1 MYDSPADY
9 FVLNKNYANHGLAT
23 RLIHAGNEP
32 GKEFG
37 GVSPAIDLSTTYA
50 QAAPGVTTFEYA
62 RVGNPTR
69 QCLERNLASME
80 SATYALAYNSGMA
93 ATVSMMNIL
102 KQGDHILCVDDVY
115 GGVQRF
121 LKKILNPN
129 SGVEFSMIDFN
140 VGDELKNAIKPN
152 TKMVWMESP
161 TNPTLKCFDIK
172 AVAEIVHAN
181 SKAVLV
187 VDNTFFTP
195 VNQNP
200 ILLGAD
206 VVFHS
211 VTKYIGGHSDVLAG
225 ALCMNDRNL
234 YDQLHFI

>member
-80 SATYALAYNSGMA
+80 CGTYALAFASGMA
-93 ATVSMMNIL
+93 TTVTMMNTL
-102 KQGDHILCVDDVY
+102 KKGDHILCVDDVY
-115 GGVQRF
+115 GGTQRYMRR
-121 LKKILNPN
+121 ILNPN
-129 SGVEFSMIDFN
+129 SGIEISFVDFN
-140 VGDELKNAIKPN
+140 LVDEFKKAI
-152 TKMVWMESP
+152 
-161 TNPTLKCFDIK
+161 
-172 AVAEIVHAN
+172 
-181 SKAVLV
+181 
-187 VDNTFFTP
+187 
-195 VNQNP
+195 
-200 ILLGAD
+200 
-206 VVFHS
+206 
-211 VTKYIGGHSDVLAG
+211 
-225 ALCMNDRNL
+225 
-234 YDQLHFI
+234 